1 MTPDWSLN
9 HLQSRGLAVGRGGRA
24 LLEALDLSVRPGEAL
39 VLRGPNGIGKTT
51 LLRTLAGLQPPH
63 AGSIDAPPES
73 LTYAGHA
80 DGIKAALSLREN
92 LVFWA
97 EVHGQPARVD
107 NALAQMG
114 LTALASRRAGEL
126 SAGQKR
132 RLGLARVLVC
142 GRWLWLMDEPTV
154 SLDVASTALFAGAVT
169 RHLGAGGAAVI
180 ASHLDLGLTGARVLD
195 LAPHRATPAAPRPGG
210 FEGDFA

>member
-1 MTPDWSLN
+1 MTADWSLN
-9 HLQSRGLAVGRGGRA
+9 HLQARGLSVARGGLL
-24 LLEALDLSVRPGEAL
+24 LLEGLDLSVRPGEGL

-51 LLRTLAGLQPPH
+51 LLRTLAGLQPPQ
-63 AGSIDAPPES
+63 AGSIHAPADS

-80 DGIKAALSLREN
+80 DGIKSALSLREN
-92 LVFWA
+92 LAFWA
-97 EVHGQPARVD
+97 EVHGQPAQVD
-107 NALAQMG
+107 TALAQMG
-114 LTALASRRAGEL
+114 LGALASRRAAEL

-154 SLDVASTALFAGAVT
+154 SLDAASTALFAQAVS

-180 ASHLDLGLTGARVLD
+180 ASHLDLGLPGAEALD
-195 LAPHRATPAAPRPGG
+195 LASHRAAPAAPRPGG
-210 FEGDFA
+210 FEGAFA